1 MAKKNQDSEDIFKIP
16 EDRELKFYVALRGDK
31 TPREYIRIGKLIE
44 ALGFDR
50 IYVYD
55 DLMYRPSWPI
65 LNLIARNTE
74 WIELGPCV
82 VNGFYVHPA
91 MIAENAVFLDETSD
105 CRGVLGLGR
114 GAFFDFLNMDNDEYR
129 TRKGCEEAIHLVKR
143 FFKKDSTPFA
153 GDYFNANEKAVLR
166 WEPPRSSIPI
176 VLGSWNDKMAVIA
189 GQFCDEL
196 QIAESWNLNLL
207 RELYQK
213 FHSGF
218 TQEKRSITPYFSIG
232 GMSCIS
238 LDEKQAYHR
247 AKRTMAVYLP
257 YLKGVMSKSGFD
269 VNTEAVKNI
278 EYHSKLGQYEKAA
291 PFISDYMVKT
301 LSLSGNPTQ
310 VVDKLDHLISNV
322 NIRGILFSPPYG
334 TAARIDENLELIVD
348 KVITPIKSKY
358 IQNRDQSTAT
368 SAQS

>member
-1 MAKKNQDSEDIFKIP
+1 MANTNHDSDNLFKIP

-31 TPREYIRIGKLIE
+31 SPKEYIRIGKLIE

-91 MIAENAVFLDETSD
+91 MIAENIVFLDETSD
-105 CRGVLGLGR
+105 CRGILGLGR
-114 GAFFDFLNMDNDEYR
+114 GAFFDFLNIDNDEYR
-129 TRKGCEEAIHLVKR
+129 TRKGCEETIHLVRR
-143 FFKKDSTPFA
+143 FLNKDNKPFD
-153 GDYFNANEKAVLR
+153 GEFFNANEKAVLR
-166 WEPPRSSIPI
+166 WAPPRADIPI
-176 VLGSWNDKMAVIA
+176 ILGSWNDKMAVMA
-189 GQFCDEL
+189 GRFCDEL
-196 QIAESWNLNLL
+196 QVAESWNLKLL
-207 RELYQK
+207 RELYQN
-213 FHSGF
+213 FYSGINN
-218 TQEKRSITPYFSIG
+218 ENRVKMPYFSIG

-247 AKRTMAVYLP
+247 AKKTMAVYLP

-269 VNTEAVKNI
+269 VNTETISKI
-278 EYHSKLGQYEKAA
+278 EYHSKLGQYEQAS
-291 PFISDYMVKT
+291 PYISDYMVKT

-310 VVDKLDHLISNV
+310 VVEKLENLISQI

-334 TAARIDENLELIVD
+334 TAPTIDANLELIVD
-348 KVITPIKSKY
+348 RVITPIKKKY
-358 IQNRDQSTAT
+358 KRKLYQRNSSRI
-368 SAQS
+368 

>member
-1 MAKKNQDSEDIFKIP
+1 MVNRNHDSDNLFKIP
-16 EDRELKFYVALRGDK
+16 DDRELKFYVALRGDK
-31 TPREYIRIGKLIE
+31 APKDYIRIGKLIE

-65 LNLIARNTE
+65 LNLIAQNTE

-91 MIAENAVFLDETSD
+91 MIAENIVFLDETSD
-105 CRGVLGLGR
+105 CRGILGLGR

-129 TRKGCEEAIHLVKR
+129 TRKGCEESIRLVRR
-143 FFKKDSTPFA
+143 FLNSDSAPF
-153 GDYFNANEKAVLR
+153 GGEFFHANEKAVLR
-166 WEPPRSSIPI
+166 WTPPRNDIPI
-176 VLGSWNDKMAVIA
+176 IMGSWNDKMAVMA
-189 GQFCDEL
+189 GQICDEL
-196 QIAESWNLNLL
+196 QVAESWNLDLL
-207 RELYQK
+207 KELYQN
-213 FHSGF
+213 FYSGF
-218 TQEKRSITPYFSIG
+218 RREKRAKMPYFSIG

-247 AKRTMAVYLP
+247 AKKTMAVYLP

-269 VNTEAVKNI
+269 VNTDAIKKI
-278 EYHSKLGQYEKAA
+278 EYYSKLGQYEEAT
-291 PFISDYMVKT
+291 PYISDYMVKA

-310 VVDKLDHLISNV
+310 VTEKLDNLISSI

-334 TAARIDENLELIVD
+334 TASTIDENLELIVD
-348 KVITPIKSKY
+348 KVITPLKHKFKRNFN
-358 IQNRDQSTAT
+358 QRKAT
-368 SAQS
+368 NI